1 MCVSA
6 LKSKVIM
13 VQTAQGLRF
22 FYGFGKKARVNTAWC
37 LSGAKLFG
45 DDDELLI
52 IFKKLNS
59 LGKIVSVHHVECSS
73 ITVSHSLDVL

>member
-1 MCVSA
+1 
-6 LKSKVIM
+6 M

-22 FYGFGKKARVNTAWC
+22 FYEFGKKDRVNTAWC

-45 DDDELLI
+45 DDDELLM

-59 LGKIVSVHHVECSS
+59 LGKVVSIHPVECSL
-73 ITVSHSLDVL
+73 ITIAHSLDV